1 MIGGYIAAVVTPFKD
16 GKVDIESFEK
26 YMNYMVSS
34 GISGMVVCGS
44 TGESLSLTMQEK
56 VELVKIASRINSNR
70 TQLFA
75 GVIDASTQNCL
86 ELVKN
91 TEEYVDGFL
100 CICPFYVKPSQ
111 EQIYNHFK
119 KISETTSKNLIL
131 YNNPSRVGTDINL
144 DTFKRASELKN
155 VVAIKECSSDLSR
168 FSMWRSEVKKD
179 FAFLTGND
187 DSACGAIAMGAHG
200 VISVSANV
208 VPELCM
214 KMFNSFRNQD
224 VERFSALRDM
234 LAPLHKLMFTE
245 PSPAPVKYALS
256 KLGIMSDELR
266 EPLTSISS
274 DLRAKIDDVLRKIG
288 LIK

>member
-16 GKVDIESFEK
+16 GKVDVESFEK
-26 YMNYMVSS
+26 YMNYMVGS

-56 VELVKIASRINSNR
+56 VEFVKIASRINSNR
-70 TQLFA
+70 IQLFA

-100 CICPFYVKPSQ
+100 CVCPFYVKPSQ

-144 DTFKRASELKN
+144 DTFKRVSELKN

-234 LAPLHKLMFTE
+234 LAPLHKLMFAE

-256 KLGIMSDELR
+256 RLGIMSDELR

>member
-111 EQIYNHFK
+111 EQIYSHFK